1 MEFLHCNWYVD
12 YVKKNK
18 GQEKSVKMNVK
29 QQIFTHSDP
38 NPSSKEILIKKTFVQ
53 GRLGGSVG

>member
-1 MEFLHCNWYVD
+1 MEFLHCNWYADCVN
-12 YVKKNK
+12 KNK

-53 GRLGGSVG
+53 RSV